1 MKAALGSRA
10 WHLGHQLRRLTDCIS
25 QDPRALHLL
34 PPTPRR
40 QDRLQLQDTFLPDGL
55 FIHLLAQIKTHLESE
70 KHPFLFPYTPVPLL
84 LFIRSS
90 RVGRGSRVC
99 DPLWV
104 WRTEALHTLC
114 GAQGSRRWE
123 TRTAKVSDSIQIL
136 ALLPKNDVLW
146 EPPLSLKGLVS
157 STTI

>member
-1 MKAALGSRA
+1 MFEGSLWCVVKAALGSRA

-25 QDPRALHLL
+25 QDPGAPHLL

-40 QDRLQLQDTFLPDGL
+40 QDRLQLRDTFLPDGLFPDGL

-70 KHPFLFPYTPVPLL
+70 KHGFLFPYTPVPLL

-90 RVGRGSRVC
+90 RVGGGSRVC

-104 WRTEALHTLC
+104 RRTEALHTLC
-114 GAQGSRRWE
+114 CAQGSRRWE
-123 TRTAKVSDSIQIL
+123 KRTAKVSDS
-136 ALLPKNDVLW
+136 NN
-146 EPPLSLKGLVS
+146 SNS
-157 STTI
+157 SSVT